1 MLSGIIAKPGV
12 IIIYPPLHSC
22 SEVQDFA
29 EESPKPAPLA
39 KANVPSK
46 EA

>member
-1 MLSGIIAKPGV
+1 MLRGIIFEALV
-12 IIIYPPLHSC
+12 ITIYPPLHTS
-22 SEVQDFA
+22 SEVQDFS

-39 KANVPSK
+39 KANIPSK